1 MIRAAS
7 ILGGRKVLRLEPH
20 SPLDWV
26 GVIRQG
32 FPSNALNSFGANI
45 GATNAEL
52 ALMLGISV
60 RALAG
65 RRRKGI
71 LTPCES
77 ERMFRVARVA
87 GHAEEVFG
95 DLTSGLEWLKS
106 PNVSLGGVTPISLL
120 DTYIGADWVMDTL
133 GRVEHGVFA

>member
-7 ILGGRKVLRLEPH
+7 ILGGHKVFHTDPV

-26 GVIRQG
+26 CIIRKG
-32 FPSNALNSFGANI
+32 FPSKTLDSFGANI

-52 ALMLGISV
+52 AQMLGISI
-60 RALAG
+60 RALAW

-71 LTPCES
+71 LTSYES

-87 GHAEEVFG
+87 GRAEEAFG
-95 DLTSGLEWLKS
+95 DLTNGLEWMKS
-106 PNVSLGGVTPISLL
+106 PNGSLGGVTPISLL
-120 DTYIGADWVMDTL
+120 DTDIGADWVMDAL
-133 GRVEHGVFA
+133 GRVEHGVFV

>member
-7 ILGGRKVLRLEPH
+7 ILGGRKVLRTEPL

-26 GVIRQG
+26 YMIRKG
-32 FPSNALNSFGANI
+32 FPSKALDSFGTNI
-45 GATNAEL
+45 SATNAEL

-71 LTPCES
+71 LTPHES
-77 ERMFRVARVA
+77 ERILRVARVV
-87 GHAEEVFG
+87 GRAEKVFG
-95 DLTSGLEWLKS
+95 DLAKGLEWLKS
-106 PNVSLGGVTPISLL
+106 PNGSLGGVSPISLL
-120 DTYIGADWVMDTL
+120 DTYTGADWVMDTL

>member
-7 ILGGRKVLRLEPH
+7 ILGGRKVLRTEPL

-26 GVIRQG
+26 YMIRKG
-32 FPSNALNSFGANI
+32 FPAEVLDSFGASI

-52 ALMLGISV
+52 AQMLGISI
-60 RALAG
+60 RTLAL

-77 ERMFRVARVA
+77 ELMFRVARVA
-87 GHAEEVFG
+87 GRAEEVFG
-95 DLTSGLEWLKS
+95 DLAKGLEWLNS
-106 PNVSLGGVTPISLL
+106 SNGSLGEASPISLL
-120 DTYIGADWVMDTL
+120 DTDTGADWVMDAL
-133 GRVEHGVFA
+133 GRIQHGVFA